1 MRKRHFFSSL
11 LIAGLIFSANH
22 ANAQTFLDF
31 AALGSTSCILGKD
44 VVLEDSND
52 PSGTNLATLLVGGNG
67 SVHVKFGGTV
77 GGVRAGGDLVL
88 GKSSG
93 SGATGLAV
101 RGDVI
106 GNGEIYIHPKSSIE
120 GDVDAGEDVVVG
132 QNSNVTGTVTSAAD
146 ISVDPTSTVGAA
158 VPFGSPASV
167 PNITLPT
174 ATTFSPGTTAV
185 GDGSG
190 NADIT
195 LAPGNYGV
203 LNMGVAST
211 LALSSGTY
219 TFQSI
224 DMGQNSTLE
233 LNFTTSGA
241 PVVIDEISILV
252 TGDVDFG
259 NSLDVEV
266 NGEAGTSTAADVE
279 RKDYSG
285 GLVLETHGSFHLQQN
300 SQWVGLVIA
309 PFGNID
315 FGIQSKIWGAGW
327 SLDTHVKQGCVIDFQ
342 LADRFNGD
350 GVRIPRIDF
359 ALYSEKKTT
368 VGGDVIVSFTA
379 SVGSNGDVKVKSGG
393 QTGSVRTGSK
403 LFTGIAATINGNQVG
418 NRRAYIRDGSTV
430 NGSVDGGTD
439 KGRVILG
446 RDTTINGTVRSGND
460 ILRGD
465 GSVVNCSSAIC
476 VVPDSDETASHTLL
490 DLMAVLV
497 DGTVATITGTDVAT
511 DHNIKRDEA
520 LTLAPGTYGRVKL
533 GARSVL
539 NLIHGEYY
547 FESLITG
554 SGGTINMDLTSGDEI
569 AIFALRDVKIG
580 KNQVINLTGGDASD
594 VYVEV
599 HNNFKIGTGSDWFGT
614 IYAPYK
620 NVIIGQD
627 IPFEGAAYAG
637 KNVIVKDGGSVEFEL
652 ADRLYT
658 IVGTP

>member
-1 MRKRHFFSSL
+1 MSKRHVFGALVVGGILSC
-11 LIAGLIFSANH
+11 ATGA
-22 ANAQTFLDF
+22 AAQTFLDF
-31 AALGSTSCILGKD
+31 AALGSTSCVLGKD
-44 VVLEDSND
+44 VVLKDSND
-52 PSGTNLATLLVGGNG
+52 PTGSNLATLLVGGNG
-67 SVHVKFGGTV
+67 TVHVKFGGTV

-106 GNGEIYIHPKSSIE
+106 GNGEIFIHPQSTIE
-120 GDVDAGEDVVVG
+120 GDIDAGSDVVVG
-132 QNSNVTGTVTSAAD
+132 QNSTVTGTVTSAAD

-158 VPFGSPASV
+158 VPFGTPATT

-174 ATTFSPGTTAV
+174 PTSFTPGTTAV
-185 GDGSG
+185 GDGS
-190 NADIT
+190 NNSNISLT
-195 LAPGNYGV
+195 PGDYGV
-203 LNMGVAST
+203 LDLGASST
-211 LALSSGTY
+211 LTLESGDY

-224 DMGQNSTLE
+224 DIGQNSTLE

-241 PVVIDEISILV
+241 PATIDEISILV
-252 TGDVDFG
+252 TGDADFG
-259 NSLDVEV
+259 KSLDVDV
-266 NGEAGTSTAADVE
+266 NGESGTGTAANVE

-285 GLVLETHGSFHLQQN
+285 GLVLETHGSFHLEQG

-315 FGIQSKIWGAGW
+315 FGVQSEIWGAGW
-327 SLDTHVKQGCVIDFQ
+327 SLDTHVKQGTVIDFQ
-342 LADRFNGD
+342 LADRFIG
-350 GVRIPRIDF
+350 GPVLIPRIDF

-393 QTGSVRTGSK
+393 QTGSVRTGGK

-418 NRRAYIRDGSTV
+418 NRRAYIRDGSIV

-446 RDTTINGTVRSGND
+446 RDTQIFGSVRSAND

-465 GSVVNCSSAIC
+465 GSVVTCGDLIC
-476 VVPDSDETASHTLL
+476 VEPDSDETASHTLI
-490 DLMAVLV
+490 DLMDVLV
-497 DGTVATITGTDVAT
+497 DGTVATIAGTDVAT
-511 DHNIKRDEA
+511 DYNIPRDDA
-520 LTLAPGTYGRVKL
+520 LTLPPGTYGKVKL
-533 GARSVL
+533 GARSAL
-539 NLIHGEYY
+539 NLSHGEYY
-547 FESLITG
+547 FERVITG
-554 SGGTINMDLTSGDEI
+554 VGGTINIDLSGGDEI
-569 AIFALRDVKIG
+569 AIFALRDIKIG
-580 KNQVINLTGGDASD
+580 KNQIINLTGGDATD

-599 HNNFKIGTGSDWFGT
+599 HNNFKIGGGSDWFGT
-614 IYAPYK
+614 VYAPFK

-627 IPFEGAAYAG
+627 IPFQGAAYAG
-637 KNVIVKDGGSVEFEL
+637 KNVIVKDGGSVDFLL

-658 IVGTP
+658 SVGTP

>member
-1 MRKRHFFSSL
+1 MLKRHFLSSL
-11 LIAGLIFSANH
+11 LLAGLVFSATNVG
-22 ANAQTFLDF
+22 AQSFLDF
-31 AALGSTSCILGKD
+31 AALGSTSCVLGKD
-44 VVLEDSND
+44 VVLKDSND
-52 PSGTNLATLLVGGNG
+52 PAGTNLATLLVGGNG
-67 SVHVKFGGTV
+67 TVHVKFGGTV

-106 GNGEIYIHPKSSIE
+106 GNGEIYIHSQSSIE
-120 GDVDAGEDVVVG
+120 GDVDAGDEVVVG

-167 PNITLPT
+167 PNITLPP
-174 ATTFSPGTTAV
+174 ATTFSPGTTPV

-190 NADIT
+190 NANIN
-195 LAPGNYGV
+195 LAPGNYGE
-203 LNMGVAST
+203 LDMGVAST
-211 LALSSGTY
+211 LTLSSGTY

-241 PVVIDEISILV
+241 PVVIDEISIRV

-259 NSLDVEV
+259 NSLDVDV
-266 NGEAGTSTAADVE
+266 NGEAGTGTTADVE

-285 GLVLETHGSFHLQQN
+285 GLVLETHGSFHLNQN

-315 FGIQSKIWGAGW
+315 FGIQSEIWGAGW

-342 LADRFNGD
+342 LADRFDGP
-350 GVRIPRIDF
+350 GVRVPKIDF

-368 VGGDVIVSFTA
+368 VGGDVTVSFTA

-393 QTGSVRTGSK
+393 QTGSVRTGGK

-418 NRRAYIRDGSTV
+418 NRRSYIRDGSTV
-430 NGSVDGGTD
+430 HGSVDGGTD

-446 RDTTINGTVRSGND
+446 RDTEIFGKVRSTND
-460 ILRGD
+460 ILRGEN
-465 GSVVNCSSAIC
+465 SVVTCSEILC
-476 VVPDSDETASHTLL
+476 VQPESDETASHTLI
-490 DLMAVLV
+490 DLMEVLV
-497 DGTVATITGTDVAT
+497 DGTVASIAGTDVAT
-511 DHNIKRDEA
+511 DYNIKRDEA

-539 NLIHGEYY
+539 NLTHGEYY

-554 SGGTINMDLTSGDEI
+554 SDGTINMDLTSGDEL
-569 AIFALRDVKIG
+569 AIFALRDIKIG

>member
-1 MRKRHFFSSL
+1 MRIRHFLSSL
-11 LIAGLIFSANH
+11 LIAALIFSANH

-31 AALGSTSCILGKD
+31 AALGSTNCILGKD

-132 QNSNVTGTVTSAAD
+132 QNSTVTGTVTSAAD
-146 ISVDPTSTVGAA
+146 ISVDPTSTVGAS
-158 VPFGSPASV
+158 VPFGSPATV

-174 ATTFSPGTTAV
+174 ATTFTPGTSTV

-190 NADIT
+190 NANFT
-195 LAPGNYGV
+195 LPPGDYGV

-259 NSLDVEV
+259 NSLDVNV

-342 LADRFNGD
+342 LADRFIGD

-418 NRRAYIRDGSTV
+418 NRRAYIRDGSIV
-430 NGSVDGGTD
+430 NGNVDGGTD
-439 KGRVILG
+439 SGRVILG

-460 ILRGD
+460 ILRGE
-465 GSVVNCSSAIC
+465 GSVVNCSSAVC
-476 VVPDSDETASHTLL
+476 VEPNSDETASHTLL
-490 DLMAVLV
+490 DLMDVLV

-554 SGGTINMDLTSGDEI
+554 SGGTINMDLTSGDEL

-580 KNQVINLTGGDASD
+580 KNQVINLTGGDAPD

-614 IYAPYK
+614 VYAPYK

-627 IPFEGAAYAG
+627 IPFVGAAYAG
-637 KNVIVKDGGSVEFEL
+637 KNVIVKDGGSVDFEL
-652 ADRLYT
+652 ADRFYT

>member
-1 MRKRHFFSSL
+1 MGIRHFLGSL
-11 LIAGLIFSANH
+11 LIAGVIFSTTNAG
-22 ANAQTFLDF
+22 AQTFLDF
-31 AALGSTSCILGKD
+31 AALGSTNCILGKD

-67 SVHVKFGGTV
+67 SVHVKIGGTV
-77 GGVRAGGDLVL
+77 GGVRSGGDLVL

-93 SGATGLAV
+93 TGATGLAV

-106 GNGEIYIHPKSSIE
+106 GNGEIYIHPQSSIE
-120 GDVDAGEDVVVG
+120 GDVDAGADVVVG
-132 QNSNVTGTVTSAAD
+132 QNSNVTGTVTSAGD
-146 ISVDPTSTVGAA
+146 ITVDPTSTVGAA
-158 VPFGSPASV
+158 VPFGSPVSV

-190 NADIT
+190 NANIT

-203 LNMGVAST
+203 LHMGIAST
-211 LALSSGTY
+211 LTLSSGTY
-219 TFQSI
+219 AFQSI

-233 LNFTTSGA
+233 LNFTTSGV
-241 PVVIDEISILV
+241 PVAIDEISILV

-259 NSLDVEV
+259 NSLDVNV
-266 NGEAGTSTAADVE
+266 NGEAGTSPAADVE

-285 GLVLETHGSFHLQQN
+285 ALVLETHGSFHLNQN

-342 LADRFNGD
+342 LADRFIGD
-350 GVRIPRIDF
+350 GVRVPRIDF

-393 QTGSVRTGSK
+393 QTGSVRTGGK

-418 NRRAYIRDGSTV
+418 NRRAYIRDGSIV
-430 NGSVDGGTD
+430 NGNVDGGTD
-439 KGRVILG
+439 SGRVILG
-446 RDTTINGTVRSGND
+446 RDTTINGMVRSGSD
-460 ILRGD
+460 ILRAE
-465 GSVVNCSSAIC
+465 GSVVNCSSAVC
-476 VVPDSDETASHTLL
+476 AEPNSDETASHTLL
-490 DLMAVLV
+490 DLMDVLV

-511 DHNIKRDEA
+511 DYNVKRDEA

-533 GARSVL
+533 GGRSVL
-539 NLIHGEYY
+539 NLTHGEYY

-554 SGGTINMDLTSGDEI
+554 SGGTINMDLTSGDEL

-614 IYAPYK
+614 VYAPYK

-627 IPFEGAAYAG
+627 IPFKGAAYAG
-637 KNVIVKDGGSVEFEL
+637 KNVIVKDGGSVDFEL
-652 ADRLYT
+652 ADRLYA
-658 IVGTP
+658 IVVTP